1 LGLFAFYYI
10 IMSFLCIRNGLVKM
24 KMFAD
29 DVKIYYSFS
38 IYCRSNVLRK
48 DIAVWASLWQL
59 TTSVDKT
66 FMLHLGTGNPRHI
79 YSVNGVY
86 VIGLLLLNLLE
97 ISVCNVYYWKFFL
110 AYACNRSCEENYR
123 LANTML
129 HAFRCHNVKVCM
141 LAFT

>member
-1 LGLFAFYYI
+1 
-10 IMSFLCIRNGLVKM
+10 
-24 KMFAD
+24 MFAD

-97 ISVCNVYYWKFFL
+97 ISVCNVYY
-110 AYACNRSCEENYR
+110 
-123 LANTML
+123 
-129 HAFRCHNVKVCM
+129 
-141 LAFT
+141 